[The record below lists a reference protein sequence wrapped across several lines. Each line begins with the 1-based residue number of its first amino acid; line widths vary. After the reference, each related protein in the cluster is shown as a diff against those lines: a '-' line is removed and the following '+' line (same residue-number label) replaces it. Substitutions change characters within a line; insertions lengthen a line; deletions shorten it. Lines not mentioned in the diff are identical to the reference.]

1 MQYTI
6 KATFWDKQVTCI
18 AENEI
23 TNTVKPNDF
32 VAYSGMSKLSDIHPM
47 YSIDDIYYYG
57 ITVDAVEIEDVEET
71 KYEESTSNKSLM
83 SSNNST
89 VSSSIEPDN
98 SIEDDAS
105 ILSKVPSQIQEYKSY
120 DYVIDKYDI
129 DIIVNENNT
138 LDITETITA
147 YFNTEKHGIY
157 RTIPLTNTVT
167 RTDGTISKNNVII
180 SNVSVNDEYST
191 SIEYGDYKIQIGSE
205 SKTLIGTQ
213 TYVIKYNYNI
223 GKDPLKDC
231 DELYFNIIGT
241 EWTTVIGDV
250 NFNITMPKSFDSSKI
265 GFSSGKVGSTKNN
278 IQYSISGNTIT
289 GNNTSI
295 LNPKEGITIRL
306 ELEEGYFT
314 GSNISFS
321 GDSKY
326 LLIIP
331 FASLCIA
338 LLLWAKFGKDD
349 EVIETVEFY
358 PPEGFNSLELGFLYK
373 GEATNKDATSL
384 LIYLANKGYIEI
396 VEYEEESLFSKTKSF
411 KIKKLKDY
419 DGTDANER
427 IFLDGLF
434 KRRRRRYN
442 RNVIDQDTEEV
453 TASELYD
460 EFYVTMSKILK
471 NINNHKNK
479 NKIFETYTASKTSC
493 IIIMIIISL
502 LTILGIPTVAYT
514 NSWLMVVPTI
524 ALAAFYSVFFGVG
537 FFTKG
542 MSIVMRIFWIGFTTF
557 HASMFFAVM
566 PITYALRSNTTYLV
580 GFIFGIMCIIGMIL
594 CVKAMP
600 KRTKYGNEILGKIRG
615 FKTFLETAKKEELES
630 MVLKNPKYFYDILPY
645 TYVLGVSDVWINKFE
660 YISMEEPDWYI
671 NNTGHFD
678 VHTFGSFMNNT
689 MSSAERAMSYSASSS
704 SSGGGGGS
712 SGGGSSGGGSGGGG
726 GGSW

>member
-1 MQYTI
+1 MNDTI
-6 KATFWDKQVTCI
+6 AAISTTMGVGAISIIRVSGNDAINIVNKIFKGKDL
-18 AENEI
+18 
-23 TNTVKPNDF
+23 NTVDSHTIN
-32 VAYSGMSKLSDIHPM
+32 
-47 YSIDDIYYYG
+47 YG
-57 ITVDAVEIEDVEET
+57 H
-71 KYEESTSNKSLM
+71 
-83 SSNNST
+83 
-89 VSSSIEPDN
+89 
-98 SIEDDAS
+98 
-105 ILSKVPSQIQEYKSY
+105 ILE
-120 DYVIDKYDI
+120 
-129 DIIVNENNT
+129 
-138 LDITETITA
+138 
-147 YFNTEKHGIY
+147 
-157 RTIPLTNTVT
+157 
-167 RTDGTISKNNVII
+167 
-180 SNVSVNDEYST
+180 
-191 SIEYGDYKIQIGSE
+191 
-205 SKTLIGTQ
+205 
-213 TYVIKYNYNI
+213 
-223 GKDPLKDC
+223 
-231 DELYFNIIGT
+231 
-241 EWTTVIGDV
+241 
-250 NFNITMPKSFDSSKI
+250 
-265 GFSSGKVGSTKNN
+265 
-278 IQYSISGNTIT
+278 
-289 GNNTSI
+289 
-295 LNPKEGITIRL
+295 
-306 ELEEGYFT
+306 
-314 GSNISFS
+314 
-321 GDSKY
+321 
-326 LLIIP
+326 
-331 FASLCIA
+331 
-338 LLLWAKFGKDD
+338 
-349 EVIETVEFY
+349 
-358 PPEGFNSLELGFLYK
+358 
-373 GEATNKDATSL
+373 
-384 LIYLANKGYIEI
+384 
-396 VEYEEESLFSKTKSF
+396 
-411 KIKKLKDY
+411 
-419 DGTDANER
+419 
-427 IFLDGLF
+427 
-434 KRRRRRYN
+434 N
-442 RNVIDQDTEEV
+442 RNIIDQDIEEV

-479 NKIFETYTASKTSC
+479 NKLFETYTASKTSC

-580 GFIFGIMCIIGMIL
+580 GFIFGIMCIIGMIV